1 MPANKSSA
9 ALELVDVSKSYGKVQ
24 ALQQLS
30 FVLQSGTCTGL
41 LGPNGAGKTTA
52 CQIISGLLEPDSG
65 EVIVAGF
72 KYSKS
77 RQKIL
82 TKIGVQLQESHFYGK
97 FSVEETFKLFASFY
111 PSSVDLDKL
120 VSKLGLSEYSKKRL
134 GQLSGGLKQRVYI
147 GCALVHDPDFLILDE
162 PMNNLDPISQQDVRE
177 LIGQLRSMG
186 KTLLVS
192 THNIDESEKLCDKIL
207 IVDKGKLLCEG
218 SPEELIRTL
227 PGKEVLRF
235 DIKDSASQLK
245 LEKSLSWFP
254 STTNRQK
261 RLVTNNAAD
270 YMKQITELSADVK
283 ADLSHLSLRPTN
295 LEDVFFH
302 VTGRSFCDQ

>member
-9 ALELVDVSKSYGKVQ
+9 ALELIDVSKSYGKVQ

-120 VSKLGLSEYSKKRL
+120 ASKLGLSEYSEKRL

-192 THNIDESEKLCDKIL
+192 THNIDEAEKLCDKIL

-227 PGKEVLRF
+227 PGKEVLSF

-245 LEKSLSWFP
+245 LEKSLSWVP
-254 STTNRQK
+254 STLNRQK

-283 ADLSHLSLRPTN
+283 AGVSHISLRPTN